1 MQTGGFYRGDQDL
14 ETVKGIYM
22 KYAIDPSTIIINN
35 KKITQQYKK
44 TIGLTIHPDKEGEGE
59 DFTYVYEDFPKYALK
74 HYMNGQPQLT
84 VSDVLEMTQTK
95 TSRTKSSRASSSKS
109 SPKLEKSLEDLQE
122 NIINMF
128 LKDNDFAMKVIKL
141 FMSLIVFVTLT
152 ILSDEKTRDIVTID
166 GIVFLLETHNILANL
181 TDILKRSSSSTRK
194 RISTKK
200 RSSGGSR
207 KKRTRKIMKRQR
219 GGAMLFRAIDDYESD
234 IDDYI
239 SFKTDDLIE
248 VKDMTGDIW
257 TGTVKG
263 TKQTGKFPKEYVI
276 NEDASSKWGYGYDP
290 KYNAIPG
297 TVRKFIDKLIE
308 SEDTHKDTKEF
319 KNLLTKYYSGKIID
333 KESILAALTWDENA
347 LNLLEKELTTKKEKI
362 NIKTDEQINKMIDG
376 IMDHLNDINARNI
389 VSEETMNK
397 SRRKAK
403 ERLNTALRN
412 YVSDKAALWQ
422 DKTLEWKRTERVVIA
437 EQYEKYEIA
446 THRNDSMKYLM
457 MGFASSLSLYGQFLY
472 KNDPLASSGKWTLNE
487 DMAANLWPLVQYAI
501 MTTGIISG
509 ISRIPAL
516 NSKFMVV
523 VPLLLVAAS
532 GLTVPYYRAN
542 CAVGNTD
549 YCVKPDP
556 NIAID
561 YYPYQGSK
569 SGDYWS
575 SWVPSFPTTEDYM
588 HAGPNL
594 VFLLWNTIFVTVA
607 EYIKTFIVGSGGDNF
622 VFMMCS
628 VVLGLSVWR
637 FGTSGTSY
645 FKNKS
650 EMKAKINE
658 IMINTAGFA
667 MPKVDKDFIEN
678 GPPGAQISKAR
689 KEALETFFNTAT
701 NIASSQKSDL
711 NIIMA
716 AQTLSMRNTA
726 NEINREANKIR
737 ATGLSEK
744 QREVLTNDAIEVDES
759 LLGGKKRKIRKL

>member
-1 MQTGGFYRGDQDL
+1 M
-14 ETVKGIYM
+14 
-22 KYAIDPSTIIINN
+22 
-35 KKITQQYKK
+35 
-44 TIGLTIHPDKEGEGE
+44 
-59 DFTYVYEDFPKYALK
+59 
-74 HYMNGQPQLT
+74 
-84 VSDVLEMTQTK
+84 
-95 TSRTKSSRASSSKS
+95 
-109 SPKLEKSLEDLQE
+109 
-122 NIINMF
+122 
-128 LKDNDFAMKVIKL
+128 
-141 FMSLIVFVTLT
+141 
-152 ILSDEKTRDIVTID
+152 
-166 GIVFLLETHNILANL
+166 
-181 TDILKRSSSSTRK
+181 
-194 RISTKK
+194 
-200 RSSGGSR
+200 
-207 KKRTRKIMKRQR
+207 KRTRRQR
-219 GGAMLFRAIDDYESD
+219 GGAMLFRAIEDYESD
-234 IDDYI
+234 IDGYI

-248 VKDMTGDIW
+248 VKNKEDMTDDIW

-276 NEDASSKWGYGYDP
+276 NEDASTKWGYGYDP

-347 LNLLEKELTTKKEKI
+347 LNLLEKELTMKKEKI

-403 ERLNTALRN
+403 ERLNSALRN

-422 DKTLEWKRTERVVIA
+422 DKTLEWKRTQRVVIA
-437 EQYEKYEIA
+437 EQHEKYEIA
-446 THRNDSMKYLM
+446 THRNDTIKYLM
-457 MGFASSLSLYGQFLY
+457 MGFASALSLYGQYIY
-472 KNDPLASSGKWTLNE
+472 KNDPLANSLSGSQPRWTQNE

-523 VPLLLVAAS
+523 VPLILVAAS

-549 YCVKPDP
+549 YCIKPDP

-622 VFMMCS
+622 VFLMCS

-637 FGTSGTSY
+637 FGSSGTSY

-701 NIASSQKSDL
+701 NIATSQKADL

-716 AQTLSMRNTA
+716 AQTLSMRHTA

-737 ATGLSEK
+737 ATGLSET
-744 QREVLTNDAIEVDES
+744 QRGLLTNDAIEVDDS
-759 LLGGKKRKIRKL
+759 LLGGKKRKILRY